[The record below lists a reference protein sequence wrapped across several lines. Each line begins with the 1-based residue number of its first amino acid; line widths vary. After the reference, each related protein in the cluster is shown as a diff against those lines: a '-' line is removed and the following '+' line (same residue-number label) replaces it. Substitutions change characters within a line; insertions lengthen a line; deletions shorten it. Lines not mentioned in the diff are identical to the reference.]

1 MGIQRPDWLQ
11 QVEGVLET
19 LNGGVIVTDDGAHI
33 LSVNSRFEAMIGRPR
48 EEVIGKEAYHFYS
61 PDEANVIAKQKEK
74 GMKEGHNRFEFVL
87 PKSDGSRLP
96 VIISSRAMIS
106 SDGRK
111 YGVITFTEIS
121 EQKRAEERLRKANQ
135 QLEERQKE
143 IEEELALA
151 ARVQESLAPKSLT
164 WGNLS
169 VQAYFHAVRT
179 IGGDFGLAMPY
190 GEDHLN
196 LLVGDVSGHGIGSA
210 LVANRIY
217 TEMVNQFRAAM
228 PLGEML
234 QHMNRFVLENMAI
247 SGFFFTA
254 ALARICLSG
263 RKMHFAGGGHPPVMV
278 VKPGEEPRLLES
290 RSMVLGAL
298 PEAVSGEATLDVDL
312 QKGDRIVLYS
322 DGITEVFN
330 SQDEM
335 LGVPG
340 IREFV
345 REAAL
350 LPFSKMMRGILDKVD
365 GWRVGPPSDDV
376 SLVLVEVN

>member
-1 MGIQRPDWLQ
+1 VGIQKPEWLQ

-19 LNGGVIVTDDGAHI
+19 LNEGVIVSDEWARI
-33 LSVNSRFEAMIGRPR
+33 LSVNSRFEAMIGSPR
-48 EEVIGKEAYHFYS
+48 EEIIGKEAYHFYS
-61 PDEANVIAKQKEK
+61 PQEVDVIAKQKEK
-74 GMKEGHNRFEFVL
+74 GMRQGHNRFEFVL
-87 PKSDGSRLP
+87 PRKDGSRLP
-96 VIISSRAMIS
+96 VIISSRAMNFP
-106 SDGRK
+106 DGRQ
-111 YGVITFTEIS
+111 YGVVTFTEIS
-121 EQKRAEERLRKANQ
+121 EQKRVEEQLRKANK

-143 IEEELALA
+143 MEEELALA

-164 WGNLS
+164 WGGMS
-169 VQAYFHAVRT
+169 VEAHFQAVRT
-179 IGGDFGLAMPY
+179 IGGDFGLAMPS

-196 LLVGDVSGHGIGSA
+196 LLIGDVSGHGIGSA

-217 TEMVNQFRAAM
+217 TEMVTQFRAAM
-228 PLGEML
+228 PLGDML
-234 QHMNRFVLENMAI
+234 QHMNRFVLENMGI

-254 ALARICLSG
+254 ALARIDPSG
-263 RKMHFAGGGHPPVMV
+263 RRMLFAGGGHPPVMV

-298 PEAVSGEATLDVDL
+298 PEAVSQDATLDVTL
-312 QKGDRIVLYS
+312 QQGDRIVLYS

-330 SQDEM
+330 SRDEM
-335 LGVPG
+335 LGVLG

-350 LPFSKMMRGILDKVD
+350 LPFSEMMQRILDRVD
-365 GWRVGPPSDDV
+365 AWRVGPPSDDV

>member
-1 MGIQRPDWLQ
+1 MGIQRPDWLL

-19 LNGGVIVTDDGAHI
+19 LNEGVIVSDDGARI
-33 LSVNSRFEAMIGRPR
+33 LSVNSRFEAMIGIPR

-74 GMKEGHNRFEFVL
+74 GMKQGHNRFEFVL

-121 EQKRAEERLRKANQ
+121 EQKRAEEQLRKVNK

-143 IEEELALA
+143 IEEDLALA

-164 WGNLS
+164 WGGMS
-169 VQAYFHAVRT
+169 VEAHFQAVRT
-179 IGGDFGLAMPY
+179 IGGDFGLAMPS

-217 TEMVNQFRAAM
+217 TEVVTQLRAAK
-228 PLGEML
+228 PLGDML
-234 QHMNRFVLENMAI
+234 QHMNRFVLENMGI

-254 ALARICLSG
+254 ALAQIDLGG
-263 RKMHFAGGGHPPVMV
+263 RKMHFAGGGHPPAMV
-278 VKPGEEPRLLES
+278 VTPGQEPRLLES
-290 RSMVLGAL
+290 RSMVLGAI
-298 PEAVSGEATLDVDL
+298 PEAVSREAPLDVNL
-312 QKGDRIVLYS
+312 QQGDRIVLYS